1 MMTAGLLRSKK
12 ITAPADYKLVFE
24 RGRSVSDG
32 LLRLTAAAR
41 ADGDAD
47 AGGTRYGLSVSKR
60 VGNAVTRNLVKR
72 RLRML
77 LQELPA
83 AERELDVIV
92 TVWPR
97 AATADFEQLRDSLR
111 GLARR
116 AKIL

>member
-32 LLRLTAAAR
+32 LLRLTAAR
-41 ADGDAD
+41 ADGG

-77 LQELPA
+77 LKELPA

>member
-41 ADGDAD
+41 ADGDASG
-47 AGGTRYGLSVSKR
+47 ARYGLSVSKR

>member
-32 LLRLTAAAR
+32 LLRLTAAR
-41 ADGDAD
+41 ADGDAV

-77 LQELPA
+77 LKELPA

>member
-41 ADGDAD
+41 ADGDA
-47 AGGTRYGLSVSKR
+47 GGTRYGLSVSKR

-72 RLRML
+72 RLRTL